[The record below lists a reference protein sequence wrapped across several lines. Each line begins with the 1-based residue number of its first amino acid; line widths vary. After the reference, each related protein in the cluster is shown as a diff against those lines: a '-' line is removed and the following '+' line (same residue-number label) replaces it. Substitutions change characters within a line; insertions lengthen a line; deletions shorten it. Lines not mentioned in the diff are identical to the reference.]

1 MISSL
6 ASTVSMLHSNYNY
19 ILSTTSNA
27 NTYLNTNSYHRFSIY
42 HAHFTS
48 AIVLNCPNSF
58 PYNFNPAVFKVL
70 RFLYTT
76 QIAIPSFEVTLL
88 TRYSFLKSW
97 SNHLHH
103 HSTPLQ

>member
-6 ASTVSMLHSNYNY
+6 ASTVSMLHSNYTY

-48 AIVLNCPNSF
+48 ASVLNCPNSF
-58 PYNFNPAVFKVL
+58 PYHLNPAVFKVL

-76 QIAIPSFEVTLL
+76 QITIPSFVVTLL
-88 TRYSFLKSW
+88 TRYSFPKSS
-97 SNHLHH
+97 SNHLHR
-103 HSTPLQ
+103 HSTHLQ